1 MVNKYYIK
9 YCGAKTTKKDN
20 KIILICWI
28 LFVIMYT
35 AQNLTKYCT
44 RTEIHYFTF
53 NLCAI
58 SYAIR

>member
-1 MVNKYYIK
+1 MLFKK
-9 YCGAKTTKKDN
+9 AKKDIE
-20 KIILICWI
+20 IILICRI
-28 LFVIMYT
+28 LCVIMYT